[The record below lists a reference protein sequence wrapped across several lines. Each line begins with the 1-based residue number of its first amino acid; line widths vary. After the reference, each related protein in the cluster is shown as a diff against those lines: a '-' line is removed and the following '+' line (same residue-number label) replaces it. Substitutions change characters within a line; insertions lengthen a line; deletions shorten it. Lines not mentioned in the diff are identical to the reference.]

1 MAVMLLQG
9 RKHRWGTQ
17 ARGILTVLAVA
28 SPLLGCGLPP
38 ELRPGTLFR
47 EISGANWQSRIQP
60 PGVDLPSGHLGQIPP
75 RPSRPDPATRMSL
88 DNALAQDRALSREPL
103 AERRDAAIFTSASPG
118 ATPGAPSIPAA
129 PPPRPNLAAAPAI
142 PWTGPALLAPGAVA
156 PEPGDVPALPTPDL
170 LGPPGTPPPPPRL
183 N

>member
-9 RKHRWGTQ
+9 RKHRWGAQ
-17 ARGILTVLAVA
+17 ARGILMALLAA
-28 SPLLGCGLPP
+28 APLLGCGLPP

-47 EISGANWQSRIQP
+47 EISGANFQSRIPP
-60 PGVDLPSGHLGQIPP
+60 PGLDQPSGNLGQVPP

-103 AERRDAAIFTSASPG
+103 AERAGSAVFTAAAPG
-118 ATPGAPSIPAA
+118 TPAIPAA

-142 PWTGPALLAPGAVA
+142 PWSGPALLAPGVVV
-156 PEPGDVPALPTPDL
+156 PEPGEVPALPTPDL
-170 LGPPGTPPPPPRL
+170 LGPPGATAPPPPRL
-183 N
+183 

>member
-1 MAVMLLQG
+1 
-9 RKHRWGTQ
+9 
-17 ARGILTVLAVA
+17 
-28 SPLLGCGLPP
+28 
-38 ELRPGTLFR
+38 
-47 EISGANWQSRIQP
+47 
-60 PGVDLPSGHLGQIPP
+60 
-75 RPSRPDPATRMSL
+75 MSL

-129 PPPRPNLAAAPAI
+129 PPPRPSLAAAPAI

>member
-47 EISGANWQSRIQP
+47 EISGANFESRIQP

-103 AERRDAAIFTSASPG
+103 AERAGSAVFTAAAPG
-118 ATPGAPSIPAA
+118 TPAIPAA
-129 PPPRPNLAAAPAI
+129 PPPLPNLAAAPAI
-142 PWTGPALLAPGAVA
+142 PWSGPALLAPGVVV
-156 PEPGDVPALPTPDL
+156 PEPGEVPALPTPDL
-170 LGPPGTPPPPPRL
+170 LGPPGATAPPPPRL
-183 N
+183 